1 MNDDEFW
8 AVIVPEI
15 QAMREI
21 FGLPPFSKSALEI
34 WEHALI
40 RRNAGDARAAI
51 RSLASSSEHCPVPS
65 EVNQKIQ
72 YLIYVFGDTEPP
84 HHPAPES
91 LQ

>member
-1 MNDDEFW
+1 MNDDDFW
-8 AVIVPEI
+8 EVIVPEL

-21 FGLPPFSKSALEI
+21 FGLPPFSKPALEI

-51 RSLASSSEHCPVPS
+51 RSLASRSDRCPVPS

-72 YLIYVFGDTEPP
+72 YFMYVFGDSEPP
-84 HHPAPES
+84 HYPAPES